1 MSSTSHQPDPKD
13 VLHEVLL
20 GAATGDDA
28 HLKDRLGTI
37 ARAINEDTPPTWG
50 HALRVRL
57 IDLLGYAKSFLPKAA
72 TWTSET
78 IREGVSRFTRIE
90 IERIKAK
97 AEADA
102 LRVRTEAEAHA
113 LRRKAEAEADLTKAQ
128 AVKVLTEVRVAA
140 EQSAAE
146 AQETLARTR
155 RKDQLFRE
163 MLRSGIACQ
172 AEFDDKGEITRVV
185 FTKKGT
191 DSRTRPAI
199 DQTQQLPPGHDADKC
214 SRRLQTDGA
223 PTEGIGTR
231 ADPKS
236 SSAFLSYSHDSDDHA
251 ERVAELADALRT
263 NGIDVILD
271 QYVHPAP
278 DEGWPRWME
287 RNLDAAD
294 FVLMVCT
301 ATYLRRVMGEEKLDH
316 GLGVRW
322 EGKLIYNRIY
332 HDPPRGSRFIAIL
345 LLPGSERAHIPS
357 PVQGHAYYRIATFDL
372 TDPGYEGLYRHLT
385 GQAPM
390 PPPELGTI
398 STLAPKPRRGSPPN
412 PR

>member
-1 MSSTSHQPDPKD
+1 M
-13 VLHEVLL
+13 
-20 GAATGDDA
+20 
-28 HLKDRLGTI
+28 
-37 ARAINEDTPPTWG
+37 
-50 HALRVRL
+50 
-57 IDLLGYAKSFLPKAA
+57 
-72 TWTSET
+72 
-78 IREGVSRFTRIE
+78 SRFTRIE

-102 LRVRTEAEAHA
+102 LRVRTEAEAEA
-113 LRRKAEAEADLTKAQ
+113 LRLKTTAE

-140 EQSAAE
+140 EQSAAV
-146 AQETLARTR
+146 AQETHARTR
-155 RKDQLFRE
+155 RKDQLLQE
-163 MLRSGIACQ
+163 MLRRGIAFQ

-214 SRRLQTDGA
+214 SGRLRTDGA

-236 SSAFLSYSHDSDDHA
+236 SSAFLSYSHDSGEHA
-251 ERVAELADALRT
+251 ACVLALADALRT

-278 DEGWPRWME
+278 AEGWPRWME
-287 RNLDAAD
+287 RNLDAAN

-301 ATYLRRVMGEEKLDH
+301 ATYRRRVLGEEKPDQ

-322 EGKLIYNRIY
+322 EGNLIYNRIY

-345 LLPGSERAHIPS
+345 LLPGSERGTS
-357 PVQGHAYYRIATFDL
+357 PVPSKGMPATGSRRS
-372 TDPGYEGLYRHLT
+372 TSPTRATRACT
-385 GQAPM
+385 G
-390 PPPELGTI
+390 T
-398 STLAPKPRRGSPPN
+398 
-412 PR
+412 